1 MPVFAAGD
9 LRRLGS
15 DLFAAVG
22 VPREEAELV
31 ADHMVESGLL
41 GHDSH
46 GVLRYPQYVESVRS
60 GKVAPGAPFE
70 VLSEAPRIA
79 HVSGNWN
86 FGPVTAH
93 RAAQLAA
100 SKARDG
106 AVAAVTVRSC
116 NHVARLGR
124 FAAQIAASG
133 DLIGMLFC
141 NGHGSD
147 HSTAPF
153 AGAEKRLP
161 TNPLAAA
168 VPSGR
173 EWPILLDMTTSMT
186 SGGAMRLYRN
196 RREPVPDGFIIDAGG
211 APTTDVEKYYAGGAL
226 LPLGFPGTGHKGFG
240 LAVAVDILAGA
251 LSGAGCTRR
260 DPPEGGNALLVVAV
274 NIAAFVPLDE
284 FLEEVGQFA
293 ERVKSAPPADGFEE
307 VLLPGEKSHRVREHR
322 LRAGMPVDESA
333 WEQITSVAAELGVAL
348 PGPLPVESPVPAS
361 GQA

>member
-1 MPVFAAGD
+1 M
-9 LRRLGS
+9 
-15 DLFAAVG
+15 
-22 VPREEAELV
+22 
-31 ADHMVESGLL
+31 
-41 GHDSH
+41 
-46 GVLRYPQYVESVRS
+46 
-60 GKVAPGAPFE
+60 
-70 VLSEAPRIA
+70 
-79 HVSGNWN
+79 
-86 FGPVTAH
+86 
-93 RAAQLAA
+93 
-100 SKARDG
+100 
-106 AVAAVTVRSC
+106 TVRRC
-116 NHVARLGR
+116 NHIARLGR

-196 RREPVPDGFIIDAGG
+196 RREPVPEGFIIDAGG
-211 APTTDVEKYYAGGAL
+211 APTTDVEKYYGGGAL

-260 DPPEGGNALLVVAV
+260 DPPEGGNALLMVAV
-274 NIAAFVPLDE
+274 NVAAFVPLDE

-307 VLLPGEKSHRVREHR
+307 VLLPGEKSHRVREQR

-333 WEQITSVAAELGVAL
+333 WEQITAVAGELGVGL
-348 PGPLPVESPVPAS
+348 PEPLPMDSPMPAS
-361 GQA
+361 GPG